1 MAAFLVLLLLFSL
14 LFFLSSACENNN
26 NRTDP
31 HFVRV
36 RTTCGTRTLNRGDQ
50 EETAMHKRTPAFDE
64 EQHDSANDAPY
75 LSAREIE
82 ILGLVAE
89 GRTDNEI
96 AMQLCISAKTVSWY
110 VKEIRT
116 RLDARSRTHAVAMVL
131 RQGILPGKRSPDTHS

>member
-1 MAAFLVLLLLFSL
+1 MAASLVLLLLFSL
-14 LFFLSSACENNN
+14 LFFLSSAYENNN
-26 NRTDP
+26 NRTGP
-31 HFVRV
+31 RFVRV
-36 RTTCGTRTLNRGDQ
+36 RTRCGTRALNRGDQ
-50 EETAMHKRTPAFDE
+50 EETVMRNPAPASDE
-64 EQHDSANDAPY
+64 KQQESANEAPY

-116 RLDARSRTHAVAMVL
+116 RLDARSRAHAVARAM
-131 RQGILPGKRSPDTHS
+131 RQGILPGKRSPDVCS